1 MINSTNLFALALN
14 VSAPWKVE
22 EVEFENTPK
31 SKELHIKIDFERGAK
46 FPDETGAL
54 CGVHDTKEKVWR
66 HLNFFEHKCYLHCRV
81 PRIKTKAGK
90 VKLIDVPW
98 ARSGSG
104 FTLLFEA
111 FVMCLI
117 EGEMP
122 VNKVGR
128 LVKEEA
134 HRIWTIFNYWIKKA
148 YNADETGK
156 IKRLGIDET
165 SRKKG
170 HKYVTVGVDFE
181 SRRVLHATEGKDKKA
196 IRSIRK
202 HLESKGTDINK
213 IKYVCID
220 FSQSFI
226 PAVKEEFPK
235 AQIHFDK
242 FHLIQMLN
250 KAMDEVRKLERKEH
264 DELKGHKYTFLK
276 KQTKLSKNKQDQL
289 AKLIKPKFCS

>member
-181 SRRVLHATEGKDKKA
+181 SRRVLHATEGKDK
-196 IRSIRK
+196 
-202 HLESKGTDINK
+202 
-213 IKYVCID
+213 
-220 FSQSFI
+220 
-226 PAVKEEFPK
+226 
-235 AQIHFDK
+235 
-242 FHLIQMLN
+242 
-250 KAMDEVRKLERKEH
+250 
-264 DELKGHKYTFLK
+264 
-276 KQTKLSKNKQDQL
+276 
-289 AKLIKPKFCS
+289 